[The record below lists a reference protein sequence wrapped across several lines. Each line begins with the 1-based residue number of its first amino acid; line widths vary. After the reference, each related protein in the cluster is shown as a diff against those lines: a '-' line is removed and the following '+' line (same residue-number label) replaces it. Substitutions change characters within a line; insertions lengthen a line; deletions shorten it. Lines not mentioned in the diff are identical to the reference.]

1 MDMAIIEQEA
11 LRLPDG
17 QRALLADRLI
27 ESLSGAT
34 PALRQAWLAEVD
46 SRMEAFRRG
55 KIQAVDGP
63 EAMAELRARFRQ

>member
-1 MDMAIIEQEA
+1 MEMAIIEKEA

-27 ESLSGAT
+27 ESLSGVT
-34 PALRQAWLAEVD
+34 PALRQAWLAEAD

-55 KIQAVDGP
+55 EIQAVDGP
-63 EAMAELRARFRQ
+63 EAMSALRARFRQ